1 MHNPPPQPADSVKP
15 APGLEDATIAPV
27 AKRRAGRACTAHRGA
42 STAGP
47 PRTTGPT
54 APAGQRRRRG
64 FLLAD
69 MLVGFLVLGVLA
81 TAVAVMLYQQRQA
94 SVTLT
99 EQRRAVRLA
108 ERVLHDLQLGEL
120 PPPATPSQRISL
132 RPLPDGQDVP
142 GHAWVRVR
150 VELDRA
156 DAALVGLVPREAV
169 P

>member
-1 MHNPPPQPADSVKP
+1 
-15 APGLEDATIAPV
+15 
-27 AKRRAGRACTAHRGA
+27 
-42 STAGP
+42 
-47 PRTTGPT
+47 
-54 APAGQRRRRG
+54 
-64 FLLAD
+64 